1 MENDTDLEKI
11 FNDWKLEEE
20 ENIRYIQRKKL
31 EQDNLVK
38 NIKTTSKLIKVLS
51 YAKYIRYITLV
62 LYCFTLK
69 YLLFNNKSEDPYIII
84 IYHYVV
90 FAQMIFARLM
100 SKNIKIKLITN
111 ILKFL

>member
-38 NIKTTSKLIKVLS
+38 NIKTW
-51 YAKYIRYITLV
+51 KY
-62 LYCFTLK
+62 F
-69 YLLFNNKSEDPYIII
+69 
-84 IYHYVV
+84 
-90 FAQMIFARLM
+90 
-100 SKNIKIKLITN
+100 
-111 ILKFL
+111 